1 LYEMHKPV
9 DYEMRLAETRM
20 RLGDL
25 KRFEG
30 DTLAAIDEYKGALDL
45 RNAKCEAHDRPLSD
59 AHFSLAVAYIYLS
72 GEEGQDALA
81 CKRTALEHYFSSR
94 AVLNIWMEAY
104 RTDVGS
110 VVPVSALA
118 TGWDSAYTPEFV
130 EQLIGDLTET
140 IAALQLEITNPESTN
155 MTGSNTTIGFG
166 VHSSSSVVPVPNAD
180 NIFGAAAVRLGAKT
194 EVATCFDSVFMTRNT
209 DSKKRE
215 MPCATTAVSEDSKEN
230 TLSFSSSRD
239 YTALNDARCGTTL
252 QVKKKQ
258 KGGTVSC
265 VFADEQSDLGRD
277 PQSSLKSEEDV
288 LNV

>member
-1 LYEMHKPV
+1 MHKPV
-9 DYEMRLAETRM
+9 DYEMRLAEIRM

-30 DTLAAIDEYKGALDL
+30 GTLAAIDEYKGALDL
-45 RNAKCEAHDRPLSD
+45 RNAKCKPHDRPLSD

-155 MTGSNTTIGFG
+155 MTGSTTTIGFG
-166 VHSSSSVVPVPNAD
+166 MHSSSVVPVPNAD
-180 NIFGAAAVRLGAKT
+180 NIYGAAAMRLSAKA
-194 EVATCFDSVFMTRNT
+194 EGATCFDSVFMTRNT

-215 MPCATTAVSEDSKEN
+215 TPCATTAASEDSKEN
-230 TLSFSSSRD
+230 TLSFSSCGES
-239 YTALNDARCGTTL
+239 TALNDSLCGSTL
-252 QVKKKQ
+252 QVRKKQ
-258 KGGTVSC
+258 KGAVS
-265 VFADEQSDLGRD
+265 AGEEQSDLGKV
-277 PQSSLKSEEDV
+277 PQSSLKSEEEV

>member
-1 LYEMHKPV
+1 MYEMHKPV
-9 DYEMRLAETRM
+9 DYEIRLSDIRM

-30 DTLAAIDEYKGALDL
+30 GILAAIDEYKGALDL
-45 RNAKCEAHDRPLSD
+45 RNANCKPHDRPLSD

-81 CKRTALEHYFSSR
+81 CKRSALEHYESSR
-94 AVLNIWMEAY
+94 AVLNNWMEVC

-155 MTGSNTTIGFG
+155 MTGSSTTIGFG
-166 VHSSSSVVPVPNAD
+166 MLSSSGVPVANTD
-180 NIFGAAAVRLGAKT
+180 KIFGAAAMRLNAKAEGAT
-194 EVATCFDSVFMTRNT
+194 SFDSLFMTRNT

-215 MPCATTAVSEDSKEN
+215 MPCATTAASEDSKEN
-230 TLSFSSSRD
+230 TLSFSSCGES
-239 YTALNDARCGTTL
+239 TALNDARCGSTL
-252 QVKKKQ
+252 QVRKKQ
-258 KGGTVSC
+258 KGGAVS
-265 VFADEQSDLGRD
+265 AGEEQSDLGKV
-277 PQSSLKSEEDV
+277 PQSSLKSEEEV